1 MKILKIYDP
10 PMCCSTGVCGTNI
23 NSELVSFA
31 GTVNGFRKAGVDVQR
46 FNLSQQPEAF
56 VMNPEVQK
64 FLKEKGQQ
72 GLPIIFF
79 NDKVIFEGRYPSRQ
93 ELLDIVKPESVSSE
107 NCGCKEGSKCCSR
120 S

>member
-1 MKILKIYDP
+1 MKTLKIYDP
-10 PMCCSTGVCGTNI
+10 PMCCSTGVCGPNV

-31 GTVNGFRKAGVDVQR
+31 GTVNGLKKVGIDVQR

-79 NDKVIFEGRYPSRQ
+79 NDKVIFESRYPSRQ
-93 ELLDIVKPESVSSE
+93 ELLDIVKPDSFSSE
-107 NCGCKEGSKCCSR
+107 TSCCCKGGKCC
-120 S
+120 